1 MTHHFSRDDTPD
13 LQTRRTMLQRM
24 GALGIMATAGAGVT
38 QLIGTTSARAAQ
50 STLPLPQ
57 SVLGPV
63 PTVIQSA
70 EPILNA
76 MDPATAAT
84 IRAQM
89 AATPDCS
96 VCFYVEEGHCDVTHC
111 PDHGCCYYHTGCGG
125 FGLDC
130 IPNYSCNHGNYCT

>member
-1 MTHHFSRDDTPD
+1 
-13 LQTRRTMLQRM
+13 M

-89 AATPDCS
+89 AATPSNYPGPLGCVQDS
-96 VCFYVEEGHCDVTHC
+96 DDLQGMLRVCWMQKTLPG
-111 PDHGCCYYHTGCGG
+111 
-125 FGLDC
+125 
-130 IPNYSCNHGNYCT
+130 